1 MPKRSAISL
10 TKSVIYLQ
18 DATWFFRRGIE
29 RARDLGFSPELLQ
42 QAFWDTLGSKSPF
55 AVFCAK
61 VRFGLEALTHEIQDQ
76 DRFWDHF

>member
-1 MPKRSAISL
+1 MI
-10 TKSVIYLQ
+10 
-18 DATWFFRRGIE
+18 FRRGID

-61 VRFGLEALTHEIQDQ
+61 IRFGLEALTMRSKIRTAFGTTSEF
-76 DRFWDHF
+76 RGNANLL

>member
-1 MPKRSAISL
+1 MI
-10 TKSVIYLQ
+10 
-18 DATWFFRRGIE
+18 FRRGID